1 MKHQSLLLIAIPALL
16 VACGGSGGG
25 NSNNSDTATSSN
37 TIKSSSSVNSSDANT
52 SSTIS
57 TSSEASLSS
66 STATSSAQSDSS
78 SAMMTAFTQTGYLL
92 DSALANVDY
101 QTSTHSGVTGTKG
114 EFYYEPEEEVSFSI
128 GDLSLGQVTGQTIV
142 TPLTL
147 TNSSTDSQAVRNMT
161 RLLQTLDKDSNPAN
175 GITITNSAKG
185 AAVNLDWNSD
195 SASFESA
202 ILGLISNGGQDLL
215 PNALIDE
222 EQALDHLQET
232 LTQIDSCP
240 GERRYQLQGTD
251 VVVQSLLDAS
261 DEIELSPITGTFT
274 LSEET
279 LENNIGTGERTC
291 VMAATEGYN
300 FDSNSCLVFSGSLT
314 FLQSPPAV
322 SGTIARNSAT
332 LFFAHGAVGSEYG
345 REVVDAYF
353 FAQAETPCAIE
364 PVEPGT
370 YELNGV
376 EYVFVAA
383 QGEEEAAWEAYLV
396 SAQMTLSDDQCTVT
410 SSEGDWSCKVVGNN
424 FYGLGD
430 AHAITGTITNNSLTY
445 VIKYNSGDGESFYGY
460 AHGVRR

>member
-1 MKHQSLLLIAIPALL
+1 MKHTSLLFAAIPALL

-25 NSNNSDTATSSN
+25 KSNSSDTT
-37 TIKSSSSVNSSDANT
+37 SSSSTITSSSSINSSD
-52 SSTIS
+52 
-57 TSSEASLSS
+57 ASLSS
-66 STATSSAQSDSS
+66 SSIATSSAQSNSS
-78 SAMMTAFTQTGYLL
+78 SATTAFTQTGYLL

-101 QTSTHSGVTGTKG
+101 QTATRSGVTGTKG

-128 GDLSLGQVTGQTIV
+128 GDMPLGQVTGQAIV

-147 TNSSTDSQAVRNMT
+147 TNNSKDSQAVRNMA

-175 GITITNSAKG
+175 GITITNSAKS
-185 AAVNLDWNSD
+185 AAVSLDWNSN
-195 SASFESA
+195 STSFESA
-202 ILGLISNGGQDLL
+202 TLGLISNGGQDQL

-251 VVVQSLLDAS
+251 VVVQSLIEAS
-261 DEIELSPITGTFT
+261 DEIELSPITGTLT
-274 LSEET
+274 LSEEV

-291 VMAATEGYN
+291 IMAATEGYN

-332 LFFAHGAVGSEYG
+332 LFFAHGGVGSEYG
-345 REVVDAYF
+345 QEVVDAYF

-364 PVEPGT
+364 PVASGT

-383 QGEEEAAWEAYLV
+383 QGEEEAAWEAYIV
-396 SAQMTLSDDQCTVT
+396 SAEMTLSDDQCTVT

-424 FYGLGD
+424 FYGLGE

-445 VIKYNSGDGESFYGY
+445 VIKYNTNDGESFYGY
-460 AHGVRR
+460 AHGARR